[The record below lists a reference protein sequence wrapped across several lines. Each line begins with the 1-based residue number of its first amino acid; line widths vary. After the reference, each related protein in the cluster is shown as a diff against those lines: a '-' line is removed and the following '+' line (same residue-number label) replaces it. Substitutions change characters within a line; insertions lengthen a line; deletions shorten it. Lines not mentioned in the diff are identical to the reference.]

1 MFVPREYQKNCINH
15 IIEHKRCCVF
25 AGMGMGKTASTLF
38 AISALKAVGEVKKV
52 LVLAPLRVAASTWPD
67 EVQKWSADLNLT
79 ISPITGTP
87 AQREAALKRN
97 CDIYTINYEGL
108 PWFTE
113 RVLNQWPFDMIV
125 ADESTRLKS
134 FRLKGGSKRAK
145 MLYKCACKCKRF
157 VNLTGTPAPNGLID
171 LWGQMFFIDRG
182 ERLEKTFTA
191 FTGKYFDQKRVGSSV
206 FAVKYIPC
214 DFAPRKINERLKDV
228 CISVQPED
236 YFNIDQPIINDVI
249 VHLPPEAQRI
259 YTELERDMFTE
270 LQDGEEI
277 DAVNAAAL
285 TMKCLQV
292 ASGAL
297 YTSPDNKAY
306 RVVHDEKIS
315 ALESIIE
322 EAAGAPILVAYQF
335 VSDAKRILAS
345 IKGARLMDKDPQTL
359 RDWNAGK
366 IPVLLAHP
374 ASAGHGLNMQDG
386 GNILVNFSHGWN
398 LEHYLQIIE
407 RIGPVR
413 QAQSG
418 HPRPVFI
425 YNIIAEGTLDRTVI
439 ARRSS
444 KKEVQDVLL
453 EELKR
458 RKEAGIEI

>member
-1 MFVPREYQKNCINH
+1 MFVPREYQKNIINH

-38 AISALKAVGEVKKV
+38 AVSALKAIGEVKKV

-67 EVQKWSADLNLT
+67 EVQKWAADLNLT

-145 MLYKCACKCKRF
+145 MLYRCACKCKRF

-214 DFAPRKINERLKDV
+214 DFAPRKINEKLKDV
-228 CISVQPED
+228 S
-236 YFNIDQPIINDVI
+236 
-249 VHLPPEAQRI
+249 A
-259 YTELERDMFTE
+259 
-270 LQDGEEI
+270 
-277 DAVNAAAL
+277 
-285 TMKCLQV
+285 
-292 ASGAL
+292 
-297 YTSPDNKAY
+297 DN
-306 RVVHDEKIS
+306 
-315 ALESIIE
+315 
-322 EAAGAPILVAYQF
+322 
-335 VSDAKRILAS
+335 
-345 IKGARLMDKDPQTL
+345 
-359 RDWNAGK
+359 
-366 IPVLLAHP
+366 
-374 ASAGHGLNMQDG
+374 
-386 GNILVNFSHGWN
+386 
-398 LEHYLQIIE
+398 
-407 RIGPVR
+407 
-413 QAQSG
+413 
-418 HPRPVFI
+418 
-425 YNIIAEGTLDRTVI
+425 
-439 ARRSS
+439 
-444 KKEVQDVLL
+444 
-453 EELKR
+453 
-458 RKEAGIEI
+458 